1 MGCKGSKHALHEY
14 GGPPPMPRAPEPR
27 RYSGL
32 VGRHSVALRSTT
44 LGTLSLD
51 RAAAAKAAAGV
62 VVPFGAKAGDEVMM
76 KAGNDAVRLGPSR
89 SFAGWRPKTPP
100 PPVAVAAKRQRRVAP
115 RTPTKTPARAP
126 EEINVWELMEGL
138 DDDDQDQEEDQVSR
152 GVERKA
158 RSAPGSPAFDPEI
171 LDAFRKALDELS
183 PAPASPPPPPPPPD
197 AAVVHCN
204 FTDVKPKKGEEI
216 QTFPGIVRERVT
228 VFQEKIDAKQ
238 QSRKSS
244 SASSRPTPPPP
255 PPESAR
261 RVVVYLTSLRGI
273 RQTYEDCRSVT
284 AVLRSYG
291 VRVDERDLSLHAG
304 FKDELRA
311 ALAGAQT
318 AAAKLP
324 QVFADGRHLGG
335 AEDVR
340 RLHEYGELARALQAC
355 EAAAAAGGKGG
366 GAHLVEACGGCGGV
380 RFVPCDACSGSC
392 KVFVVDD
399 EGGAFRR
406 CPECN
411 ENGLMRCPVC

>member
-62 VVPFGAKAGDEVMM
+62 VVPFGAKAGDKEAMMM
-76 KAGNDAVRLGPSR
+76 KAGNDAVKLGPSR

-138 DDDDQDQEEDQVSR
+138 DDDDDHAEEDEDDQVSR

-183 PAPASPPPPPPPPD
+183 PAPASSPPPPPPPPD
-197 AAVVHCN
+197 PAVVHCK
-204 FTDVKPKKGEEI
+204 FTDVKPKKCEEI
-216 QTFPGIVRERVT
+216 QTFPGIVRER
-228 VFQEKIDAKQ
+228 
-238 QSRKSS
+238 
-244 SASSRPTPPPP
+244 
-255 PPESAR
+255 
-261 RVVVYLTSLRGI
+261 
-273 RQTYEDCRSVT
+273 TYEDCRSVA
-284 AVLRSYG
+284 AVLRGYG

-311 ALAGAQT
+311 ALAGAQA

-335 AEDVR
+335 AGGR
-340 RLHEYGELARALQAC
+340 APLAR
-355 EAAAAAGGKGG
+355 
-366 GAHLVEACGGCGGV
+366 
-380 RFVPCDACSGSC
+380 
-392 KVFVVDD
+392 VFVVDD

-411 ENGLMRCPVC
+411 ENGLVRCPVC